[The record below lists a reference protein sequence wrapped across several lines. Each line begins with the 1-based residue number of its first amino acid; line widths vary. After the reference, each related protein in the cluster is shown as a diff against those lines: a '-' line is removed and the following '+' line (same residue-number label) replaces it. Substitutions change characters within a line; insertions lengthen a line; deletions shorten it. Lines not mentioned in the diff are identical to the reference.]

1 MEYGVSLSNGPDDYN
16 NLKFIGWSA
25 NQLNCKDVHCG
36 QYSDLFKQET
46 VNYIQREVS
55 NYLTPLTGRPVV
67 VDDRQIREMITS
79 VWNVESVRPA
89 GIFTKDTFNNVGTQ
103 WERPAQTPFKR
114 IVEIVIQSITSQIRN
129 LREMADCNNSLS
141 IWNSLYGDFN
151 PAGLRAHPKI
161 KLREKRPAT
170 MQFNMN
176 Y

>member
-25 NQLNCKDVHCG
+25 NQLDCNVPCE

-46 VNYIQREVS
+46 VNYIQQQVS
-55 NYLTPLTGRPVV
+55 NYLTPMSGKPVMV
-67 VDDRQIREMITS
+67 EDKQIREMITS
-79 VWNVESVRPA
+79 VWNIESVRPA
-89 GIFTKDTFNNVGTQ
+89 NIYTKDTFNNVGTQ
-103 WERPAQTPFKR
+103 WESPTQTPYKR

-129 LREMADCNNSLS
+129 LHEMAECNNSLS

-161 KLREKRPAT
+161 KLRERRPAT